1 MSANAQPIFFT
12 NVVLG
17 SLKILTFKTLIQY
30 AFNIVLF
37 LLVSS
42 MALSVED
49 SFAKKASLITP
60 FSRHKLYWSK
70 VVSMYQYVC
79 ILYLLFKYRYWPF
92 RTL

>member
-17 SLKILTFKTLIQY
+17 SLKILTLKTLIQY

-42 MALSVED
+42 MALSEED
-49 SFAKKASLITP
+49 IFAKKAS
-60 FSRHKLYWSK
+60 
-70 VVSMYQYVC
+70 
-79 ILYLLFKYRYWPF
+79 
-92 RTL
+92 